1 MQGTDATMLNKMNKE
16 HNENKL
22 YMSSKNNHGMQFGVK
37 HFAGTVYYDCEGTI
51 HHLKTRLWHAY
62 CISQQLF

>member
-22 YMSSKNNHGMQFGVK
+22 YMSSKSNHGMQFGVK
-37 HFAGTVYYDCEGTI
+37 HFAGTVYYDCEVQFIT
-51 HHLKTRLWHAY
+51 
-62 CISQQLF
+62 